1 TAVIFSSYQATADIS
16 LLSLHDALPISRSAS
31 NSIDAD
37 RFASAQSNNATSFA
51 SPVICMYKKRP
62 VIIRKIAKKIT
73 IPIVATKIV
82 FLFFFIVLH
91 PNSFTLFKNYFILTN
106 HIMQRFIR
114 ILHLKSFYVSQ
125 TLALYEQSCYHKY
138 IRS

>member
-1 TAVIFSSYQATADIS
+1 
-16 LLSLHDALPISRSAS
+16 

-62 VIIRKIAKKIT
+62 VIIRKIAKNIT
-73 IPIVATKIV
+73 IPIVATILV

-91 PNSFTLFKNYFILTN
+91 PDSFTLFQHYFILTN
-106 HIMQRFIR
+106 HIIQRFIR
-114 ILHLKSFYVSQ
+114 ILHLKSFYVSYII
-125 TLALYEQSCYHKY
+125 ALY
-138 IRS
+138 